1 MKYIIIEAFPT
12 VSFQSRAV
20 AIAIAIAI
28 VIATCRPWTNH
39 ASFHLN
45 SLSELV
51 CRFVHRAHQR

>member
-1 MKYIIIEAFPT
+1 MKYIIIEAFPP

-28 VIATCRPWTNH
+28 TTCRPWTNH

-45 SLSELV
+45 ALSELV
-51 CRFVHRAHQR
+51 CRFVPRAHQR